1 MHAADAEE
9 GGVTHRPRPK
19 LIPSLS
25 LSLSHTSLS
34 THSLFHRGS
43 DEIDIRIRVCNGQL
57 LLRANFRSARINSFV
72 TFSSVCTPSLQAR
85 TSFTSFARR
94 KLERAI

>member
-9 GGVTHRPRPK
+9 GGVTHRPRSK
-19 LIPSLS
+19 LIPS

-43 DEIDIRIRVCNGQL
+43 DEIDIRIRICNGQL

-94 KLERAI
+94 KLERTI